1 MKASEFKLR
10 LLSGVN
16 GLIDTY
22 YGSGSLI
29 DNTINGTLKLI
40 VKQKSYLVD
49 DALEYFTDKDGC
61 IDEHIVIDEYKK
73 VFSDKKFTLDLRDF
87 INNDF
92 LKNMLPNKALSLDFD
107 DIIRM
112 IKY

>member
-61 IDEHIVIDEYKK
+61 IDEHTVIDEYKK
-73 VFSDKKFTLDLRDF
+73 VFGDKKFTLDLRDF

-92 LKNMLPNKALSLDFD
+92 LKNMLPNKALSLDFE